1 MVEGA
6 QSHLKS
12 NLIPA
17 RDAWRVQTKPCEHQD
32 RGTGA
37 VILTRHRARP
47 AFECLVSCRGMGQQ
61 WPAPGTGA
69 PTAAFLQTQHV
80 AQVLLEEAA
89 ISPTKA
95 PPALLGGGR
104 LYVLFFSESICQFPN
119 LVAPGVGHFGLWLCP
134 ALGPSA
140 FQASHALEGS
150 S

>member
-1 MVEGA
+1 MVGGA
-6 QSHLKS
+6 QAHLKS

-69 PTAAFLQTQHV
+69 PTAAVLQTQHV
-80 AQVLLEEAA
+80 AQVLLEEAT
-89 ISPTKA
+89 ISPTKV
-95 PPALLGGGR
+95 PPALLGGRGFTFYSS
-104 LYVLFFSESICQFPN
+104 LKASVSFQTWSPLELAILASGFVLP
-119 LVAPGVGHFGLWLCP
+119 
-134 ALGPSA
+134 
-140 FQASHALEGS
+140 
-150 S
+150 